1 MRNLP
6 RHRQSVSY
14 AKLEAEKLVS
24 DQPLLT
30 LVADA
35 PSLNDQR
42 QQITKMILSQSEE
55 EKSAMNDFTLV
66 VPPTRKVKLN
76 ELNGEKRLKI
86 KISE

>member
-1 MRNLP
+1 M
-6 RHRQSVSY
+6 S
-14 AKLEAEKLVS
+14 E
-24 DQPLLT
+24 QPLPT
-30 LVADA
+30 LAVDA

-66 VPPTRKVKLN
+66 VTPTRKVKLN

-86 KISE
+86 KISQ

>member
-1 MRNLP
+1 M
-6 RHRQSVSY
+6 V
-14 AKLEAEKLVS
+14 AEATMSPDV
-24 DQPLLT
+24 
-30 LVADA
+30 

-55 EKSAMNDFTLV
+55 EKSAMNDFTLNI
-66 VPPTRKVKLN
+66 PPTKKAKLN

>member
-1 MRNLP
+1 MIVETTTTV
-6 RHRQSVSY
+6 HSEITSI
-14 AKLEAEKLVS
+14 
-24 DQPLLT
+24 
-30 LVADA
+30 
-35 PSLNDQR
+35 NDQR

-66 VPPTRKVKLN
+66 IAPKNKAKLN